1 MQAVARRRENTII
14 FGLITVA
21 AIVLLGFMYLNAP
34 AFFRVNN
41 LVNVLVQTSVLALL
55 AIGMSFVLIGGGI
68 DLSLPAVLAFSAII
82 GVIAM
87 QTTQIALI
95 GPIVMLVVGAALGAF
110 NGTAVAYFGM
120 APFVVTLAT
129 MTVVGGASVWITGSQ
144 SVSGYPLIFDDVI
157 RFRLLNLPMLVW
169 ITAAITIVATAV
181 VGRGA
186 FGRQIKAVG
195 LNPRAALIARMD
207 VKRIILSTYV
217 LSGCFAAITGVF
229 LVARLGSASANI
241 GNDSLLLDIISAC
254 VIGRVSIYG
263 GIGSPV
269 HAVIGALFVTLISNS
284 MNQLGASYFAS
295 LIVKGI
301 LIIIF
306 VYLDQALRRKA

>member
-1 MQAVARRRENTII
+1 MQAVAVRKENTII
-14 FGLITVA
+14 FGLVALA
-21 AIVLLGFMYLNAP
+21 AIVLLGYMYMNAP

-41 LVNVLVQTSVLALL
+41 LVNVLVQTSVLGLL
-55 AIGMSFVLIGGGI
+55 AMGMSFVLIGGGI
-68 DLSLPAVLAFSAII
+68 DLSLPAILAFSAII

-87 QTTQIALI
+87 QTTQVAML
-95 GPIVMLVVGAALGAF
+95 GPIMMLAIGAALGAF
-110 NGTAVAYFGM
+110 NGAAVAYFGM

-144 SVSGYPLIFDDVI
+144 SVSGYPPVFDDVI

-169 ITAAITIVATAV
+169 ITAVITAVATAIIAK
-181 VGRGA
+181 GA
-186 FGRQIKAVG
+186 YGRQIKAVG

-207 VKRIILSTYV
+207 VKRLVLSTYV

-229 LVARLGSASANI
+229 LVARLGSASANL

-263 GIGSPV
+263 GIGNPL
-269 HAVIGALFVTLISNS
+269 HAVLGALFVTLISNS

-295 LIVKGI
+295 LILKGV